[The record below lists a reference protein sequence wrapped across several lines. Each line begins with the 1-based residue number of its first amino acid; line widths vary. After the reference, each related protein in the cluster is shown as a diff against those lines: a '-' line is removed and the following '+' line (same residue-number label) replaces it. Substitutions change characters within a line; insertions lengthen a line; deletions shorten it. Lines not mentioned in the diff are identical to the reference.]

1 MDLAEGRAIR
11 EKDLGGGVGLSI
23 GSLYLRDFR

>member
-1 MDLAEGRAIR
+1 MLQKLAGH